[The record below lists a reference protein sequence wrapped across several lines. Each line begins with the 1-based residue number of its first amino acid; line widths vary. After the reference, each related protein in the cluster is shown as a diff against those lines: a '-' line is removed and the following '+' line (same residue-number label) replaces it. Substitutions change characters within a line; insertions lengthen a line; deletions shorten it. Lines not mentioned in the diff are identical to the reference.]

1 MKLGMRPD
9 ADAKF
14 GMRPDADLKLGM
26 RPDAAKAGMWPD
38 AGVVV
43 AI

>member
-1 MKLGMRPD
+1 
-9 ADAKF
+9 
-14 GMRPDADLKLGM
+14 MRPDADLKLGM
-26 RPDAAKAGMWPD
+26 RPDAAKAGMRPD